1 MKYRVT
7 LDGTEREVDVH
18 LLPSGAVSVSLDGK
32 VVDADVVRVDGG
44 INLRIGGRIFDI
56 ALGGNADALH
66 LAARANRAIAS
77 VQSERTRAQKR
88 GGAGAGAAA
97 REVRSPMPGRV
108 VKVLVNVGDDVPA
121 NAPVVVVEAMKMENE
136 LRTGSGGKVESVHC
150 KTGDTVEA
158 NALLV
163 RFK

>member
-18 LLPSGAVSVSLDGK
+18 LLPSGAVSVTLDGK
-32 VVDADVVRVDGG
+32 SVAADIVRVGG
-44 INLRIGGRIFDI
+44 GLSLRIDGRIHDI
-56 ALGGNADALH
+56 AIGGNADALH
-66 LAARANRAIAS
+66 IAARENRAVVS
-77 VQSERTRAQKR
+77 VQSERARAQKR

-108 VKVLVNVGDDVPA
+108 VKVLVNVGDNVAA
-121 NAPVVVVEAMKMENE
+121 NAAVVVVEAMKMENE
-136 LRTGSGGKVESVHC
+136 LRTGSGGQVESVHC
-150 KTGDTVEA
+150 KAGDTVEG